1 MKAQE
6 KKSTRTNHGNPYVK
20 RILCEVAWSVTRN
33 RNSYLASWYWRVK
46 QRRGAKKAI
55 IALARKLLVII
66 YTMFKTNAQYDET
79 AFEIA
84 KTKQEAF
91 RVKKI
96 LAEAHKLGLELVV
109 PKKPA

>member
-1 MKAQE
+1 
-6 KKSTRTNHGNPYVK
+6 VK

-33 RNSYLASWYWRVK
+33 RNSYLSSWYWKIK

-66 YTMFKTNAQYDET
+66 YTMFKTNSQYDET
-79 AFEIA
+79 AFEVA
-84 KTKQEAF
+84 KKKQESF

-96 LAEAHKLGLELVV
+96 LAEARKLGLELVV
-109 PKKPA
+109 SPKSA